1 MPANDEEKTLAPS
14 QHKLQ
19 QAREEGNVSKS
30 IELVGFFVMLSG
42 LALVFFMIPYWIDG
56 CKGIFTYIT
65 SFFTLQEFSAQEL
78 LWLTLSIGI
87 EMLKMVLPV
96 FLGLMIIGVIANVG
110 QFGFLL
116 STKVLQPKL
125 SKINPIL
132 GIKNVFSLKKLLD
145 GFMITFKVFV
155 AFVVGFVVFIGFFG
169 ELPTISR
176 LRLYDQILWFREKAL
191 ILIGIL
197 LILFFIMAVADYLIK
212 RYQYMKSLRMSVK
225 ELKDE
230 TKRYEGN
237 PEIKARIRQTQQKM
251 ARSRMM
257 QEIPSASVVI
267 TNPTHYA
274 VAIRYQDEDVDL
286 GMAPRVVAKGV
297 DELAIRIKAVAREY
311 EIRIIENPPLA
322 RSLYAMT
329 EVGGFIPHDLF
340 RAVSEVLQQVAWLDH
355 LQGKDTLLNT
365 TIKARQKAQEAY
377 QKSMQQ
383 N

>member
-1 MPANDEEKTLAPS
+1 MPADDEEKTLAPS

-155 AFVVGFVVFIGFFG
+155 AFVVGFVVFVGFFG

-329 EVGGFIPHDLF
+329 EIGGFIPHDLF

>member
-65 SFFTLQEFSAQEL
+65 SFFTLQEFSAHEL
-78 LWLTLSIGI
+78 LWLTLGIGI

-155 AFVVGFVVFIGFFG
+155 AFVVGFVVFVGFFG

-377 QKSMQQ
+377 QKSMRQ

>member
-1 MPANDEEKTLAPS
+1 MPADDEEKTLAPS

-78 LWLTLSIGI
+78 LWLTLGIGI
-87 EMLKMVLPV
+87 EMLKMVLLV

-155 AFVVGFVVFIGFFG
+155 AFVVGFVVFVGFFG
-169 ELPTISR
+169 ELPTMSR

>member
-78 LWLTLSIGI
+78 LWLTLGIGI

>member
-1 MPANDEEKTLAPS
+1 MPADDEEKTLAPS

-42 LALVFFMIPYWIDG
+42 LALVFFMIPYWVDG

-65 SFFTLQEFSAQEL
+65 SFFTLQEFGSQEL
-78 LWLTLSIGI
+78 LWLTLGIGI
-87 EMLKMVLPV
+87 ELLKMVLPV

-125 SKINPIL
+125 SRINPIL

-155 AFVVGFVVFIGFFG
+155 AFVVGFVVFVGFFG

-377 QKSMQQ
+377 QKSMQ
-383 N
+383 

>member
-78 LWLTLSIGI
+78 LWLTLGIGI

-155 AFVVGFVVFIGFFG
+155 AFVVGFVVFVGFFG
-169 ELPTISR
+169 ELPAISR

>member
-1 MPANDEEKTLAPS
+1 
-14 QHKLQ
+14 
-19 QAREEGNVSKS
+19 
-30 IELVGFFVMLSG
+30 
-42 LALVFFMIPYWIDG
+42 
-56 CKGIFTYIT
+56 
-65 SFFTLQEFSAQEL
+65 
-78 LWLTLSIGI
+78 
-87 EMLKMVLPV
+87 
-96 FLGLMIIGVIANVG
+96 
-110 QFGFLL
+110 
-116 STKVLQPKL
+116 
-125 SKINPIL
+125 
-132 GIKNVFSLKKLLD
+132 
-145 GFMITFKVFV
+145 MITFKVFI
-155 AFVVGFVVFIGFFG
+155 AFVVGFVVFVGFFG

-340 RAVSEVLQQVAWLDH
+340 RAVSEGRQQVAWLDH

>member
-1 MPANDEEKTLAPS
+1 
-14 QHKLQ
+14 
-19 QAREEGNVSKS
+19 
-30 IELVGFFVMLSG
+30 
-42 LALVFFMIPYWIDG
+42 
-56 CKGIFTYIT
+56 
-65 SFFTLQEFSAQEL
+65 
-78 LWLTLSIGI
+78 
-87 EMLKMVLPV
+87 MLKMVLPV

-155 AFVVGFVVFIGFFG
+155 AFVVGFVVFVGFFG